1 MFYFFCNYFFPVY
14 MPDEIRVH
22 IVNSVHAAI

>member
-14 MPDEIRVH
+14 MPDKIRVH
-22 IVNSVHAAI
+22 IVNSVHTAI